1 MSYNKRENEKENLI
15 EEINNNIEILD
26 INKSFTENKN
36 TKINKIDINRQR
48 FESYSSMNSQLSAG
62 SIRTL
67 DSMPFKEELDL
78 DLPNFSP
85 TKYNSDIWKII
96 NCFLYSVFSL
106 GLLVYTVFFLLKKD
120 SIYTKLA
127 CDISFFFYNLMNWLH
142 YKRGCIGYSNL
153 NSRLKT
159 NVDKS
164 FKAKFL
170 RSEYGMKY
178 FYPIIACFILIYS
191 DIYFLLISQEQNP
204 DFWNIN
210 LAGLMIISLS
220 QILKLEKILTDNR
233 QYSVKNDLPNCF
245 VEIFLFFGSL
255 CFSISYLIQMVYIYD
270 EETFRL
276 FVVILKFI
284 GIFFILFSD
293 IFLIFRF
300 FFSGYDDLN
309 TSDTSNLT
317 V

>member
-1 MSYNKRENEKENLI
+1 MSFNKRENENLI
-15 EEINNNIEILD
+15 EEINNNIDIID
-26 INKSFTENKN
+26 INRSFTENN
-36 TKINKIDINRQR
+36 NKINKPENERQR
-48 FESYSSMNSQLSAG
+48 FESYSSFKSNSSAG
-62 SIRTL
+62 SNRTL

-96 NCFLYSVFSL
+96 NCILYSIFSL

-276 FVVILKFI
+276 FIIILKFI

>member
-1 MSYNKRENEKENLI
+1 MSFNKRENENLI
-15 EEINNNIEILD
+15 EEINNNIDIID
-26 INKSFTENKN
+26 INRSFTENN
-36 TKINKIDINRQR
+36 NKINKPENERQR
-48 FESYSSMNSQLSAG
+48 FESYSSFKSNSSAG
-62 SIRTL
+62 SNRTL

-96 NCFLYSVFSL
+96 NCFFYSVFSL
-106 GLLVYTVFFLLKKD
+106 GLLVYTVFFLLRKD

-276 FVVILKFI
+276 LVVILKFI

>member
-1 MSYNKRENEKENLI
+1 MSFNKRENENLI
-15 EEINNNIEILD
+15 EEINNNIDIID
-26 INKSFTENKN
+26 INRSFTENN
-36 TKINKIDINRQR
+36 NKINKPENERQR
-48 FESYSSMNSQLSAG
+48 FESYSSFKSNSSAG
-62 SIRTL
+62 SNRTL

-96 NCFLYSVFSL
+96 NCILYSIFSL

>member
-1 MSYNKRENEKENLI
+1 MSFNKRENENLI
-15 EEINNNIEILD
+15 EEINNNIDIID
-26 INKSFTENKN
+26 INRSFTENN
-36 TKINKIDINRQR
+36 NKINKPEIERQR
-48 FESYSSMNSQLSAG
+48 FESYSSFKSNSSAG
-62 SIRTL
+62 SNRTL

-106 GLLVYTVFFLLKKD
+106 GLLVYTVFFLLRKD

>member
-1 MSYNKRENEKENLI
+1 MSFNKRENENLI
-15 EEINNNIEILD
+15 EEINNNIDIID
-26 INKSFTENKN
+26 INRSFTENN
-36 TKINKIDINRQR
+36 NKINKPENERQR
-48 FESYSSMNSQLSAG
+48 FESYSSFKSNSSAG
-62 SIRTL
+62 SNRTL

-96 NCFLYSVFSL
+96 NCFFYSVFSL
-106 GLLVYTVFFLLKKD
+106 GLLVYTVFFLLRKD

-255 CFSISYLIQMVYIYD
+255 GFSISYLIQMVYIYD

-276 FVVILKFI
+276 FIIILKFI

>member
-1 MSYNKRENEKENLI
+1 MSFNKRENENLI
-15 EEINNNIEILD
+15 EEINNNIDIID
-26 INKSFTENKN
+26 INRSFTENN
-36 TKINKIDINRQR
+36 NKINKPEIERQR
-48 FESYSSMNSQLSAG
+48 FESYSSFKSNSSAG
-62 SIRTL
+62 SNRTL

-96 NCFLYSVFSL
+96 NCILYSIFSL

-270 EETFRL
+270 EENFRL

>member
-1 MSYNKRENEKENLI
+1 MSFNKRENENLI
-15 EEINNNIEILD
+15 EEINNNIDIID
-26 INKSFTENKN
+26 INRSFTENN
-36 TKINKIDINRQR
+36 NKINKPENERQR
-48 FESYSSMNSQLSAG
+48 FESYSSFKSNSSAG
-62 SIRTL
+62 SNRTL

-96 NCFLYSVFSL
+96 NCFFYSVFSL
-106 GLLVYTVFFLLKKD
+106 GLLVYTVFFLLRKD

>member
-1 MSYNKRENEKENLI
+1 MSFNKRENENLI
-15 EEINNNIEILD
+15 EEINNNIDIID
-26 INKSFTENKN
+26 INRSFTENN
-36 TKINKIDINRQR
+36 NKINKPENERQR
-48 FESYSSMNSQLSAG
+48 FESYSSFKSNSSAG
-62 SIRTL
+62 SNRTL

-96 NCFLYSVFSL
+96 NCILYSIFSL
-106 GLLVYTVFFLLKKD
+106 GLLVYTVFFLLRKD

-178 FYPIIACFILIYS
+178 FYSIIACFILIYS

>member
-1 MSYNKRENEKENLI
+1 MSYNKRENENLI
-15 EEINNNIEILD
+15 EEINNNIDIID
-26 INKSFTENKN
+26 INRSFTENN
-36 TKINKIDINRQR
+36 NKINKPENERQR
-48 FESYSSMNSQLSAG
+48 FESYSSFKSNSSAG
-62 SIRTL
+62 SNRTL

-96 NCFLYSVFSL
+96 NCILYSIFSL
-106 GLLVYTVFFLLKKD
+106 GLLVYTVFFLLRKD

-255 CFSISYLIQMVYIYD
+255 CYSISYLIQMVYIYD

-276 FVVILKFI
+276 FIIILKFI

>member
-1 MSYNKRENEKENLI
+1 MSFNKRENENLI
-15 EEINNNIEILD
+15 EEINNNIDIID
-26 INKSFTENKN
+26 INRSFTENN
-36 TKINKIDINRQR
+36 NKINKPENERQR
-48 FESYSSMNSQLSAG
+48 FESYSSFKSNSSAG
-62 SIRTL
+62 SNRTL

-85 TKYNSDIWKII
+85 TKYNSDCWKII
-96 NCFLYSVFSL
+96 NCFFYSVFSL
-106 GLLVYTVFFLLKKD
+106 GLLVYTVFFLLRKD

>member
-1 MSYNKRENEKENLI
+1 MSFNKRENENLI
-15 EEINNNIEILD
+15 EEINNNIDIID
-26 INKSFTENKN
+26 INRSFTENN
-36 TKINKIDINRQR
+36 NKINKPEIERQR
-48 FESYSSMNSQLSAG
+48 FESYSSFKSNSSAG
-62 SIRTL
+62 SNRTL

-96 NCFLYSVFSL
+96 NCILYSIFSL

-153 NSRLKT
+153 NSRLKA

-293 IFLIFRF
+293 IFLFFRF